1 MKLNINKIIAAIIV
15 MLLYNCDKDN
25 CDYVPTCEP
34 LSENAQNAGLTIVT
48 YHSSNPNDLVASI
61 YDTRNNISAPIGTDW
76 GISLSSGGKILKPS
90 DWTMGN
96 LGRIFGIAVDN
107 SSNIYFASSGVYNQ
121 YINSGAGLVPYV
133 NANPGRIYKAT
144 AGSSY
149 SISTLVDLPVT
160 SSVGS
165 LSGIGNIAY
174 DKINNQLFATNLDD
188 GKIYRISMAGS
199 IVQTYDPFAPDDNT
213 PDITT
218 KQEERI
224 WAIGVNYEKGKVK
237 VYFPRVTS
245 STRELYSLTLN
256 TDGTLPTTPPVKEIE
271 NLSGNQLAITD
282 IEFSADGKKILLAE
296 RGDPHSS
303 ISFSYNLS
311 NTSWV
316 FYKQYAVGGHS
327 TLYKNPNNSAGGVD
341 FGYRGDDNTSVKN
354 CEEFVWSTGNLLFAN
369 SITGTPQPYL
379 YGLQGIN
386 YSGNILSTSPST
398 DLFIDFDTPNYT
410 WNTGIG
416 KGEIGDVDVID
427 ANGCFCVI
435 K

>member
-1 MKLNINKIIAAIIV
+1 
-15 MLLYNCDKDN
+15 
-25 CDYVPTCEP
+25 
-34 LSENAQNAGLTIVT
+34 
-48 YHSSNPNDLVASI
+48 
-61 YDTRNNISAPIGTDW
+61 
-76 GISLSSGGKILKPS
+76 
-90 DWTMGN
+90 
-96 LGRIFGIAVDN
+96 
-107 SSNIYFASSGVYNQ
+107 
-121 YINSGAGLVPYV
+121 
-133 NANPGRIYKAT
+133 
-144 AGSSY
+144 
-149 SISTLVDLPVT
+149 
-160 SSVGS
+160 
-165 LSGIGNIAY
+165 
-174 DKINNQLFATNLDD
+174 
-188 GKIYRISMAGS
+188 MAGS

-311 NTSWV
+311 NKSWV